1 MYVFRVQS
9 NPYTCDYVHLQEDA
23 VTAMEGL
30 HVGDKSENQQR
41 IEQHRDT
48 FVQQLGYSM
57 ETFNGVVQ
65 ELKQQGSMYNLFV
78 FIYWSQ
84 KQFGMQLL

>member
-1 MYVFRVQS
+1 
-9 NPYTCDYVHLQEDA
+9 
-23 VTAMEGL
+23 MEGL
-30 HVGDKSENQQR
+30 RVGDRSENQQL

-78 FIYWSQ
+78 FIY
-84 KQFGMQLL
+84 